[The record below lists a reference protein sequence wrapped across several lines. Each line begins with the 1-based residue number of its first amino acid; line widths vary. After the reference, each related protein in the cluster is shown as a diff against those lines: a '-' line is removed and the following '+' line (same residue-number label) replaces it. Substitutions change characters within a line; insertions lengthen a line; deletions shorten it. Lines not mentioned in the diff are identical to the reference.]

1 MLDGAPAIGRIAV
14 PRLLLNLRNVPDDE
28 IEEVRSLMDEH
39 GIDCYDTPPG
49 PFGITA
55 GGIWLKDPDDY
66 SRARELMDEY
76 QRERGER
83 MRAQW
88 QRAQAHDEA
97 PTLASTVRSHPL
109 RTLLIV
115 VGSIFV
121 LMVLF
126 SPLVVLFR
134 AGG

>member
-1 MLDGAPAIGRIAV
+1 M

-28 IEEVRSLMDEH
+28 IDEVRALMDEH
-39 GIDCYDTPPG
+39 GIECYDTPPG

-55 GGIWLKDPDDY
+55 GGIWLKNADDY
-66 SRARELMDEY
+66 TRARELMDGY
-76 QRERGER
+76 QDERRARARAEWQAARDRGET
-83 MRAQW
+83 
-88 QRAQAHDEA
+88 E
-97 PTLASTVRSHPL
+97 TLASVARRHPL
-109 RTLLIV
+109 KTTLIV
-115 VGSIFV
+115 LGSIFV